1 VFTEIDKGIRGSDMG
16 TNHDSIGIKVCHE
29 CQSQIKDDEP
39 YVCFKI
45 PAKTDWILFYNR
57 RPGSDCWEIYLRKA
71 ADHQRDGNHG
81 KRAQEPGRPL
91 MAPTLGTAQVCDK
104 SSPRTR
110 RRTPPQAS
118 LDHRRPPR
126 GAAFGG
132 SPCC

>member
-1 VFTEIDKGIRGSDMG
+1 VFTEIDKGIRGSDIG

-57 RPGSDCWEIYLRKA
+57 RPGSDCWETYLRKA

-91 MAPTLGTAQVCDK
+91 MAPPWELPKCATNPHQELAAGR
-104 SSPRTR
+104 PNR
-110 RRTPPQAS
+110 QA
-118 LDHRRPPR
+118 
-126 GAAFGG
+126 
-132 SPCC
+132 